1 MTSIDLVTFPGSR
14 LAVAQP
20 NPSIAQHGG
29 GRLADRH
36 DGGGQVG
43 GASPPAGAAA
53 PGGGEGVLWG
63 LTSVQRGVCEAEAM
77 NSIQIADETFVA
89 ADGARVAAA
98 VADQSSWR
106 RWWPDL
112 QLRVVE
118 DRAEKGIRWTVT
130 GALTGTM
137 EIWLEP
143 SLDGVVLHY
152 FLHAEPTG
160 LAAWQLAK
168 LNLAKMTHRRRVAGK
183 KMAFEVKMTLERS
196 RPVGVSP
203 VV

>member
-1 MTSIDLVTFPGSR
+1 MTSFDLVTFPGSR

-29 GRLADRH
+29 GRLGDRH
-36 DGGGQVG
+36 DRGGISARRWRR
-43 GASPPAGAAA
+43 GARQSPAARWA
-53 PGGGEGVLWG
+53 
-63 LTSVQRGVCEAEAM
+63 VCEAEVV

-89 ADGARVAAA
+89 ADGARVGAA
-98 VADQSSWR
+98 VADPSSWR

-112 QLRVVE
+112 RLQVVE

-137 EIWLEP
+137 EVWLEP

-160 LAAWQLAK
+160 VAAWQLAK

-183 KMAFEVKMTLERS
+183 KMAFEVKTTLERS

>member
-1 MTSIDLVTFPGSR
+1 MLTSF
-14 LAVAQP
+14 LAWLTVRGDGWLSSSLIRAFLQDWGQSTAAARP
-20 NPSIAQHGG
+20 RRGR
-29 GRLADRH
+29 GRL
-36 DGGGQVG
+36 
-43 GASPPAGAAA
+43 
-53 PGGGEGVLWG
+53 L
-63 LTSVQRGVCEAEAM
+63 CEAGVV

-89 ADGARVAAA
+89 ADGARVGAA
-98 VADQSSWR
+98 VADPSCWR

-112 QLRVVE
+112 RLQVVE
-118 DRAEKGIRWTVT
+118 DRADKGIRWAVT

-160 LAAWQLAK
+160 VAAWQLAK

-183 KMAFEVKMTLERS
+183 KMAFEVKTTLERS

>member
-1 MTSIDLVTFPGSR
+1 LLS
-14 LAVAQP
+14 
-20 NPSIAQHGG
+20 PSLIRVFAQHGG
-29 GRLADRH
+29 GRLGHRH
-36 DGGGQVG
+36 DCDGRIGE
-43 GASPPAGAAA
+43 PEL
-53 PGGGEGVLWG
+53 PGPCACREVVDGHLR
-63 LTSVQRGVCEAEAM
+63 SVCEAGAM
-77 NSIQIADETFVA
+77 YSIQVADQTFVA
-89 ADGARVAAA
+89 ADGAQVGAA
-98 VADQSSWR
+98 VADRSNWR

-112 QLRVVE
+112 RLQVVE
-118 DRAEKGIRWTVT
+118 DRSEKGMRWAIT

-160 LAAWQLAK
+160 VAAWQLAK

-183 KMAFEVKMTLERS
+183 KLAFEVKTTLERS

>member
-1 MTSIDLVTFPGSR
+1 
-14 LAVAQP
+14 
-20 NPSIAQHGG
+20 
-29 GRLADRH
+29 
-36 DGGGQVG
+36 
-43 GASPPAGAAA
+43 
-53 PGGGEGVLWG
+53 
-63 LTSVQRGVCEAEAM
+63 M

-89 ADGARVAAA
+89 ADGARVGAA
-98 VADQSSWR
+98 VADPSSWR

-112 QLRVVE
+112 RLQVVE

-137 EIWLEP
+137 EVWLEP
-143 SLDGVVLHY
+143 MMEGLDGVVLHY

-160 LAAWQLAK
+160 LPAWELAK

-183 KMAFEVKMTLERS
+183 IMAFEVKTTLERS